1 MSETEDTR
9 KPDVP
14 PQKPSSQKP
23 SSQKPSSQKPSS
35 QKQPLQSQSQPEKF
49 GRYWTGAHTKHRLRY
64 HLVWIPKYRKRVL
77 KGQVAVRLEALLRQ
91 ACEVNGWEAQELAIQ
106 PDHVHLLVQVQ
117 ARDSV
122 PGVMKVL
129 KGGTSR
135 VLRAEFPDLEEYLWG
150 KSFWAEGY
158 FAETV
163 GAVEGEAVQRYI
175 REQRAL

>member
-14 PQKPSSQKP
+14 SQKP
-23 SSQKPSSQKPSS
+23 PSQKPPSH
-35 QKQPLQSQSQPEKF
+35 SQSQPEKLGSEKL

-91 ACEVNGWEAQELAIQ
+91 VCEVNGWEAQELVIQ

-122 PGVMKVL
+122 PGVMKML

>member
-1 MSETEDTR
+1 MSETEDIG

-14 PQKPSSQKP
+14 P
-23 SSQKPSSQKPSS
+23 
-35 QKQPLQSQSQPEKF
+35 QKQPLQSQSQPEKLGSEKF

-77 KGQVAVRLEALLRQ
+77 TGQVAVRLEALLRQ

-135 VLRAEFPDLEEYLWG
+135 VLRAEFPDLAEFLWG

-163 GAVEGEAVQRYI
+163 GVVEGEAVRRYI
-175 REQRAL
+175 HEQRAL